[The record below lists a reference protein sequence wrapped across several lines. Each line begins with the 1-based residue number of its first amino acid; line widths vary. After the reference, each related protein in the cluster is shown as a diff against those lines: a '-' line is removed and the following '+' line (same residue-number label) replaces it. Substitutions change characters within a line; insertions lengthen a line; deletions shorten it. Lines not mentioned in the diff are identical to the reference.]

1 MFLQV
6 LLDSLQHSHES
17 AGKDEQELVWYE
29 ITRTLCVL
37 KVVASPVALF
47 QHNTVRYWRSVGHMG
62 SQGDPQLVPPP
73 PTHWQLEEVCFYLE
87 GQLERGGEAPDSD
100 SVCNVRH
107 LGVNCCS

>member
-17 AGKDEQELVWYE
+17 DGKDEREPVRYE

-73 PTHWQLEEVCFYLE
+73 PTHWQLEEVCFIRKASWNAA
-87 GQLERGGEAPDSD
+87 ERLRIAIRCVTFGISA
-100 SVCNVRH
+100 
-107 LGVNCCS
+107 